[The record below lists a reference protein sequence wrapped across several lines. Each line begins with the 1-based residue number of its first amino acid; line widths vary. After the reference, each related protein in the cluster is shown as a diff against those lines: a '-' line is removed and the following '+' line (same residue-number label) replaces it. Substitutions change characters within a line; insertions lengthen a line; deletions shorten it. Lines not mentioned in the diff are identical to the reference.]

1 VSTSKRTNVATAA
14 DGVRGCPSQDVDVL
28 EPHAGDV
35 PTREETFS
43 HKYGRM
49 DSMRTTVDIPDAIYR
64 RLKSRAASEGRSTKA
79 LILRGVKEVL
89 KTTRRKAGR
98 QVSLPIVRSRR
109 PGSVELD
116 NARIYE
122 IISFP

>member
-1 VSTSKRTNVATAA
+1 
-14 DGVRGCPSQDVDVL
+14 
-28 EPHAGDV
+28 
-35 PTREETFS
+35 
-43 HKYGRM
+43 
-49 DSMRTTVDIPDAIYR
+49 MRTTVDIPDAIYR
-64 RLKSRAASEGRSTKA
+64 RLKSRAASEGRSTRA

-89 KTTRRKAGR
+89 KTTRRRAGR
-98 QVSLPIVRSRR
+98 KVSLPIVRSSR